1 MSEEER
7 NFLEIVDLKKGF
19 GSGDTRQEVLCG
31 MNFSVAKG
39 EFCVL
44 LGPSGSGKSTL
55 LNVISGLERPE
66 SGEILYDKNDIT
78 AFSDSRLTEFRKKN
92 IGFIF
97 QQYYLLPNMDVAKN
111 VKMGADLV
119 ANKEYRTIIEAVGL
133 GNKLHKYP
141 SELSGGEQQRVSV
154 ARALA
159 KKPKVLF
166 LDEPTGAL
174 DEQTGRQVLDY
185 ISKLQ
190 NEYGFTIVMVTHN
203 LNIAEMAKT
212 VIKMNSGCIS
222 EIYTN
227 DTQKT
232 AYEIGW

>member
-1 MSEEER
+1 MIEVKELVK
-7 NFLEIVDLKKGF
+7 FY
-19 GSGDTRQEVLCG
+19 GSGESRFQVLKNISLKIEDG
-31 MNFSVAKG
+31 DFV
-39 EFCVL
+39 VI
-44 LGPSGSGKSTL
+44 LGASGSGKSTL
-55 LNVISGLERPE
+55 LNVISGLEHPDG
-66 SGEILYDKNDIT
+66 GEIIYDGNDIT
-78 AFSDSRLTEFRKKN
+78 TLSDSRLTEFRKKN

-111 VKMGADLV
+111 VKMGADLA
-119 ANKEYRTIIEAVGL
+119 ANSDYRTIINAVGL

-190 NEYGFTIVMVTHN
+190 NQYGFTIVCVTHN

-212 VIKMNSGCIS
+212 VIKMNSGRIS

-227 DTQKT
+227 AEQKN

>member
-1 MSEEER
+1 MIEAK
-7 NFLEIVDLKKGF
+7 DLTKYY
-19 GSGDTRQEVLCG
+19 GSGENRFQVLKNISLQIQDG
-31 MNFSVAKG
+31 DYV
-39 EFCVL
+39 VI
-44 LGPSGSGKSTL
+44 LGASGSGKSTL

-66 SGEILYDKNDIT
+66 SGEIRYDNEDIT
-78 AFSDSRLTEFRKKN
+78 TFSDNRLTEFRRKN
-92 IGFIF
+92 ITFIF
-97 QQYYLLPNMDVAKN
+97 QQYYLLPHMDVAQN
-111 VKMGADLV
+111 VKMGADLS

-141 SELSGGEQQRVSV
+141 CELSGGEQQRVSV

-185 ISKLQ
+185 ISRLQ
-190 NEYGFTIVMVTHN
+190 TEYGFTIVMVTHN
-203 LNIAEMAKT
+203 LNIAEMANT
-212 VIKMNSGCIS
+212 VIRMNSGRIS